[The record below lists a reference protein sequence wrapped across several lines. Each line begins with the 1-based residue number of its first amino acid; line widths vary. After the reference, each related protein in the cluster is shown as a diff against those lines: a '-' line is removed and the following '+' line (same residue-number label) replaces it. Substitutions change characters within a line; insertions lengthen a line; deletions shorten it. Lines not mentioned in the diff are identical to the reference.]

1 MCFEVKQREP
11 ILQVSDEEEVG
22 LGRMLARVLTLVGS
36 QHLQSLRETRSGAV
50 ISWAR
55 AGHGRVGRVGLIE
68 LGGLVRAAPREV
80 DHLELGDCGLPPSPV
95 VANVLQA
102 DLLCSWDIARC
113 PVLLTTSTTA
123 KEGLFRDKFAVQD
136 KLILDVTALER
147 GEEEE
152 EGNLSER
159 FRHAPLFNGI
169 SHLP

>member
-55 AGHGRVGRVGLIE
+55 AGHGRVGLIE

-152 EGNLSER
+152 EGI
-159 FRHAPLFNGI
+159 FRRDFDMRHSSMAYLI
-169 SHLP
+169 SPE